1 MLSLSSSS
9 EEEDEEEE
17 EEEEEELTWGVIL
30 CGCVCGMC
38 GK

>member
-30 CGCVCGMC
+30 KCVCVWV
-38 GK
+38 